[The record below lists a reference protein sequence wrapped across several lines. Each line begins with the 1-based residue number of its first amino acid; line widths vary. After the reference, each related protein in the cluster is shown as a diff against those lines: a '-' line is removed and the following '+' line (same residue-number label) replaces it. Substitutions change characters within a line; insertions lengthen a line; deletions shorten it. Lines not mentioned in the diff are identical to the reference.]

1 MGQQVEGD
9 VDGHA
14 VDRAARPG
22 VAERSHS
29 VLRVE
34 AALTTLYRI
43 INGRDADKV
52 RMERSGVYITRPKMS
67 LLRALHD
74 RGPMRI
80 VDLGAINHM
89 DKGYAS
95 RTWRSLAA
103 DGYVEVVDGGDPRS
117 TTVGLTPK
125 GLDTYLRWRRANTE
139 IIDEVLASW
148 CDAELEDLTIVLER
162 LVRSFRD
169 VPMPEG
175 APTSGS
181 QKLRQ

>member
-29 VLRVE
+29 VLRIE
-34 AALTTLYRI
+34 AALTTLFRI
-43 INGRDADKV
+43 IAGRDADKV
-52 RMERSGVYITRPKMS
+52 RMERSGVSMTRPKMT

-103 DGYVEVVDGGDPRS
+103 EGYIEAVEGGDPRS
-117 TTVGLTPK
+117 TTVALTPK

-139 IIDEVLASW
+139 IVDEVLASW
-148 CDAELEDLTIVLER
+148 GDGELEDLTVVLER

-169 VPMPEG
+169 VPTPERT
-175 APTSGS
+175 PTRG
-181 QKLRQ
+181 R